1 MTGLASPHGFSPVRY
16 VLPNGLTL
24 LVAETGTT
32 PSVTLHIAVT
42 AGAACDPPGAPGLS
56 HFLSRTIDRGTI
68 TRSADE
74 IADVLDSRGVS
85 LTVSTSVHTLSF
97 TCTCLT
103 EDLEPVLALVADV
116 VRSPAFPV
124 SETETRRGEV
134 VTMIRQDQDNPAI
147 IATDGL
153 LGLLYGDTHPYGRPV
168 RGSLASVSAM
178 TADALRRFHAAAV
191 TPGATTAI
199 IVGDVDP
206 SWCLEAVSL
215 TLGDWRNAAPAMP
228 VPPLLPV
235 SPSAERRR
243 RVVPMMAK
251 AQTEIAYGWIGLARR
266 DPAYEAAWIMNSILG
281 QYALGGRLGERI
293 REREGMAYHVS
304 SALEASVV
312 PGPLVVRA
320 GVSAEN
326 VPRALT
332 AIDAELTALAMDGP
346 TDQEVRESR
355 QYLIGSIPRW
365 LETDTAIAGFLQAAE
380 FFGLGLDY
388 HRQVS
393 DRLRAV
399 SRDEVHAVARS
410 LLVPSRAAVVVAG
423 PFDGEIA

>member
-1 MTGLASPHGFSPVRY
+1 
-16 VLPNGLTL
+16 
-24 LVAETGTT
+24 
-32 PSVTLHIAVT
+32 
-42 AGAACDPPGAPGLS
+42 
-56 HFLSRTIDRGTI
+56 
-68 TRSADE
+68 
-74 IADVLDSRGVS
+74 
-85 LTVSTSVHTLSF
+85 
-97 TCTCLT
+97 
-103 EDLEPVLALVADV
+103 
-116 VRSPAFPV
+116 
-124 SETETRRGEV
+124 
-134 VTMIRQDQDNPAI
+134 
-147 IATDGL
+147 
-153 LGLLYGDTHPYGRPV
+153 
-168 RGSLASVSAM
+168 
-178 TADALRRFHAAAV
+178 
-191 TPGATTAI
+191 
-199 IVGDVDP
+199 
-206 SWCLEAVSL
+206 
-215 TLGDWRNAAPAMP
+215 
-228 VPPLLPV
+228 
-235 SPSAERRR
+235 
-243 RVVPMMAK
+243 MAK

-304 SALEASVV
+304 SALDASVV

-326 VPRALT
+326 VPRALN
-332 AIDAELTALAMDGP
+332 AIDAEVTALAMDGP

-388 HRQVS
+388 HRQVA